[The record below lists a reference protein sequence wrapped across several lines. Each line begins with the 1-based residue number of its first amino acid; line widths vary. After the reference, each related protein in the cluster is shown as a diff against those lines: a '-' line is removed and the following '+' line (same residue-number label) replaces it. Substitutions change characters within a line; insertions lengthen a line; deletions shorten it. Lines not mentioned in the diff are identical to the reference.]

1 MMGMA
6 GYTCSPQE
14 ILIWRLRAEAH
25 GGRAAED
32 VEHQAMRLVTVAFF
46 ALAAYVGVRSLLD
59 LVAGSR
65 PEESAV
71 RIGLAIVSLIVM
83 RLLAWRKRAVAR
95 ELDRLERREHST
107 RPVETGDETTYRR
120 RSAPST

>member
-1 MMGMA
+1 
-6 GYTCSPQE
+6 
-14 ILIWRLRAEAH
+14 
-25 GGRAAED
+25 
-32 VEHQAMRLVTVAFF
+32 MRLVTVAFF

-65 PEESAV
+65 PGESAV

-120 RSAPST
+120 RSAPSTQLRPREPTIAASRALTPRSASLRCTRAPT